1 MVRSFC
7 RFVPSARFQSHYFCQ
22 QQKNEW
28 KLTAKCET
36 NYSLTRNSFIN
47 ERINRLANCARLNF
61 CSNENAYESHRVFVC
76 VCVCVGQTVNRK
88 PLAVMLVL
96 DKKEIMRKPNWRKHR
111 SLLCSRNSPD
121 QLKVNPFVFN
131 TFAWPCALKPK
142 TSFFSF
148 LISCKRCCRTMNE
161 KKFIDRACST
171 NHGKFMQMTNS
182 SSVFDIVFKVIAIFE
197 WQKKFAF

>member
-1 MVRSFC
+1 MR
-7 RFVPSARFQSHYFCQ
+7 
-22 QQKNEW
+22 N
-28 KLTAKCET
+28 KLQFDAKFIYQRTNKSTGELCET
-36 NYSLTRNSFIN
+36 EFLLKRK
-47 ERINRLANCARLNF
+47 RIWIAQ
-61 CSNENAYESHRVFVC
+61 SVC
-76 VCVCVGQTVNRK
+76 LCVCVGQTVNRK

-121 QLKVNPFVFN
+121 QLKVNPFVFD

-197 WQKKFAF
+197 WQKKFAFEMKRQNNAKSNEMGIATERGWTLSE